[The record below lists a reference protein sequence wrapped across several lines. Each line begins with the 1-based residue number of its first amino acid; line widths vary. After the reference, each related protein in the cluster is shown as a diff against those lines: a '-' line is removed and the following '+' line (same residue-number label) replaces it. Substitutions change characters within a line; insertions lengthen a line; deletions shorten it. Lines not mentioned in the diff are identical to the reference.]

1 MLYFRYMNKKV
12 FFINLFVLVFFA
24 VNAFSN
30 KGKNSIKQN
39 IEKIELKNL
48 SVVDYPSDKGNS
60 IILYF
65 DKDEKQKNFQ
75 YEIYLSTDSTNW
87 IKAKQA
93 KYDEL
98 SASNIELPFWMWNKK
113 RNINAL
119 TIEVTKVFSI
129 QEDDYFKQNPKGFS
143 VYAKVIAI
151 GDNKKHESQIVKG
164 IAKANWFRID
174 RLNNLVLVIIISI
187 VFFIIVSRAK
197 KRELFIRRIA
207 GLDAIDEAVGRA
219 TEMGKPVVYVPGI
232 GSMSGISTIAS
243 IFILGEVSKK
253 IAQYDA
259 TLKVPHYDPIVF
271 TVAKETVKQSYMEA
285 ERPDSYREDINVYIT
300 TDQFAY
306 AAAVDGIITREK
318 PAACFYMG
326 YFMAESLLLA
336 EVGAGVGAIQIAGT
350 DVDSQL
356 PFFFTACDYT
366 LIGEEL
372 YAAGAYLSK
381 EPMLVSALKVQDFGK
396 FLFIKFA
403 IGFSILLLI
412 FSKIETSYA
421 EKLLDIFRVR

>member
-1 MLYFRYMNKKV
+1 MNKKFLLASV
-12 FFINLFVLVFFA
+12 IILALGI
-24 VNAFSN
+24 NAFSN
-30 KGKNSIKQN
+30 KSKDSIKQN

-93 KYDEL
+93 RYDEL

-119 TIEVTKVFSI
+119 AIDVTKVFSI
-129 QEDDYFKQNPKGFS
+129 SEDDYFNQNPKGFS

-151 GDNKKHESQIVKG
+151 GDNKKYESQIVKG
-164 IAKANWFRID
+164 IAKANWFRVD

-187 VFFIIVSRAK
+187 VFFIIVSHAK
-197 KRELFIRRIA
+197 KRELFIRKIA
-207 GLDAIDEAVGRA
+207 GLEAIDEAVGRA

-243 IFILGEVSKK
+243 IFILGEVGKK

-300 TDQFAY
+300 SDQFAY

-396 FLFIKFA
+396 LLFITFA

>member
-1 MLYFRYMNKKV
+1 MNKKFLLASV
-12 FFINLFVLVFFA
+12 IILALGI
-24 VNAFSN
+24 NAFSN
-30 KGKNSIKQN
+30 KSKDSIKQN

-93 KYDEL
+93 RYDEL

-119 TIEVTKVFSI
+119 AIDVTKVFSI
-129 QEDDYFKQNPKGFS
+129 PEDDYFKQNPKGFS

-151 GDNKKHESQIVKG
+151 GDNKKYESQIVKG
-164 IAKANWFRID
+164 IAKANWFRVD

-187 VFFIIVSRAK
+187 VFFMIVSHAK
-197 KRELFIRRIA
+197 KRELFIRKIA
-207 GLDAIDEAVGRA
+207 GLEAIDEAVGRA

-243 IFILGEVSKK
+243 IFILGEVGKK

-285 ERPDSYREDINVYIT
+285 GRPDSYREDINVYIT

-336 EVGAGVGAIQIAGT
+336 EVGAGIGAIQIAGT

-396 FLFIKFA
+396 FLFITFA